1 MWIDCGETKNIQT
14 KRDKQKNGETELKS
28 YSMHC
33 PQYFILTFHLD
44 HYEILCHRIYMILV
58 FVIIKLLCYYLL
70 LAYCYVRFYNFL
82 KSRNSSSYKVLTVY
96 MIQICPKE
104 KYFYFYIE
112 NSNQIYISFL
122 NFYFNNFV
130 IINLSEAEQ

>member
-44 HYEILCHRIYMILV
+44 HYEILCLQNM
-58 FVIIKLLCYYLL
+58 FVIMKLLCYYLL
-70 LAYCYVRFYNFL
+70 LAYCYVRFYDFL
-82 KSRNSSSYKVLTVY
+82 KSKIHHHIIKSVYSIYDTNLTKRKVLLLLHREFQSD
-96 MIQICPKE
+96 IH
-104 KYFYFYIE
+104 
-112 NSNQIYISFL
+112 
-122 NFYFNNFV
+122 
-130 IINLSEAEQ
+130 

>member
-44 HYEILCHRIYMILV
+44 HYEILCLQNIHDFSVCHNRVTLLLS
-58 FVIIKLLCYYLL
+58 IIGLLLC
-70 LAYCYVRFYNFL
+70 
-82 KSRNSSSYKVLTVY
+82 
-96 MIQICPKE
+96 
-104 KYFYFYIE
+104 
-112 NSNQIYISFL
+112 
-122 NFYFNNFV
+122 
-130 IINLSEAEQ
+130 

>member
-44 HYEILCHRIYMILV
+44 HYEILCLQIIYMILV
-58 FVIIKLLCYYLL
+58 FVIIKLLCYHWLIAML
-70 LAYCYVRFYNFL
+70 DF
-82 KSRNSSSYKVLTVY
+82 
-96 MIQICPKE
+96 
-104 KYFYFYIE
+104 
-112 NSNQIYISFL
+112 
-122 NFYFNNFV
+122 
-130 IINLSEAEQ
+130 IIF